1 MVFVLSGDWRRHIWH
16 EIHPVVLAALSGL
29 ASLPPVMALIT
40 GARHR

>member
-1 MVFVLSGDWRRHIWH
+1 MVFVLSDDSCRQVWH